1 MAEREGF
8 EPSKG
13 KILTLINPLKTI
25 HYEFGVTFFGVFKG
39 KNGRF

>member
-1 MAEREGF
+1 MAKTEGF

-13 KILTLINPLKTI
+13 KIPEAFSSIKSDS
-25 HYEFGVTFFGVFKG
+25 YKQGVTFFGVFKD